1 MKQPCYYNGRL
12 CGEEKKERAVTI
24 LAMKIYIIWMFVI
37 YQTSYYHGIAL
48 REYLS
53 FQICSILNALVHPL

>member
-24 LAMKIYIIWMFVI
+24 LAMKIYII
-37 YQTSYYHGIAL
+37 
-48 REYLS
+48 
-53 FQICSILNALVHPL
+53 